1 MYNKNKEMLWSKV
14 LYEGAL
20 YRLIIKVPRKGSKR
34 ATYLVRRINNFLIL
48 LKSWLL
54 WNLPFDQPFA
64 CFYLISSQDDNVEY
78 RMWNLFDIYS

>member
-48 LKSWLL
+48 LKS
-54 WNLPFDQPFA
+54 
-64 CFYLISSQDDNVEY
+64 
-78 RMWNLFDIYS
+78 